1 MIVEL
6 LLLVVLIGINALFA
20 ASEIA
25 FLSLNR
31 NKVEKEAKN
40 GNKKYIK
47 IKKILENP
55 SSFLSTIQIGI
66 TLAGFLASAFAAET
80 FADYIVDKLSYLDI
94 SVAVLETVTLIVI
107 TLILSYFTL
116 VFGELVPKRIA
127 MAHSDKIAKLMAN
140 SINILAK
147 VAYPFVWI
155 LTRSTNFVCRL
166 FSVKEKDESKITE
179 EDIKLMV
186 AEGLSKG
193 AIEKGEKELIDNIF
207 KFNDTTIENIMTK
220 REDIVA
226 VDVNDSSQ
234 NIINIIR
241 KEKYTRMPVYY
252 DELDSIVGI
261 LNVKDII
268 VSYPSIKGKTLDI
281 RDIMRNPYFVNY
293 SDNIDDVFKDMQEKR
308 IAMAIVMDK
317 KKVVGVVTIEDM
329 LEEIVGNILDE
340 YDENNEFIQQQ
351 VDQSILIDGLTPIK
365 DVEEVLGIEFG
376 DTVYETL
383 NGYLTS
389 VLGHIPTNDDK
400 EVITNGYCFEILNVE
415 HHVMQKLRVEKVK
428 DIEENVSSEKDIKEN
443 ERK

>member
-6 LLLVVLIGINALFA
+6 LLLIVLIGINALFA

-47 IKKILENP
+47 IKKLLDNP
-55 SSFLSTIQIGI
+55 SSFLATIQIGI

-80 FADYIVDKLSYLDI
+80 FADYIVAKLSYLDI

-147 VAYPFVWI
+147 IAYPFVWI

-166 FSVKEKDESKITE
+166 FSVKESDETKITE

-186 AEGLSKG
+186 AEGLNKG

-207 KFNDTTIENIMTK
+207 KLNDTTIEDIMTK

-226 VDVNDSSQ
+226 VNVNDSSQ
-234 NIINIIR
+234 NIINLIR

-252 DELDSIVGI
+252 DEIDSIVGI

-281 RDIMRNPYFVNY
+281 REIMRNPYFVNY

-308 IAMAIVMDK
+308 IAMAIVMNK

-329 LEEIVGNILDE
+329 LEEIVGNIFDE
-340 YDENNEFIQQQ
+340 YDNRG
-351 VDQSILIDGLTPIK
+351 V
-365 DVEEVLGIEFG
+365 
-376 DTVYETL
+376 
-383 NGYLTS
+383 
-389 VLGHIPTNDDK
+389 
-400 EVITNGYCFEILNVE
+400 
-415 HHVMQKLRVEKVK
+415 
-428 DIEENVSSEKDIKEN
+428 VS
-443 ERK
+443 

>member
-55 SSFLSTIQIGI
+55 SSFLATIQIGI

-329 LEEIVGNILDE
+329 LEEIVGNIFDE
-340 YDENNEFIQQQ
+340 YDNRG
-351 VDQSILIDGLTPIK
+351 V
-365 DVEEVLGIEFG
+365 
-376 DTVYETL
+376 
-383 NGYLTS
+383 
-389 VLGHIPTNDDK
+389 
-400 EVITNGYCFEILNVE
+400 
-415 HHVMQKLRVEKVK
+415 
-428 DIEENVSSEKDIKEN
+428 VS
-443 ERK
+443 